1 MCGAISMATMG
12 NLPIT
17 ETTRIIE
24 PYIHNNP
31 NDTIYGSCSNM
42 IRAILLTVVTTLQC
56 TYSLVL
62 YGQTTS
68 LCFSAVY
75 PVHPKNNTK
84 SGLAMHK

>member
-1 MCGAISMATMG
+1 MATMG

-42 IRAILLTVVTTLQC
+42 IIRAILLNSCDYITVYL
-56 TYSLVL
+56 YSLVL
-62 YGQTTS
+62 YGHTTS

-75 PVHPKNNTK
+75 PVLPRNNTK